1 MRRAGYIAFL
11 HDDGTGIVGTAGA
24 MEGASV
30 LWSPRGVTYGT
41 ETYEYL
47 TTDEGTTRFTRE
59 TSKPYELQRY
69 EFPNED
75 VGALFVLQG
84 QQTVDVL
91 GTGGTLTSVA
101 NAGIFQNNGQCG
113 SRIVSITDM
122 KLAPSVALAAFE
134 AYSAQSN
141 DGEVPEN
148 MAVVVQLTDHDGDV
162 PPVLAVAPMI
172 DGLTSGQNMFSCEGD
187 VVTMPSFQ
195 ATYPNASRD
204 NGLDA
209 NVGTMVLQRWDLSTG
224 QRTIIPVVDAEGSAI
239 ELNEERTIH
248 LYEGIQVGNEYRF
261 ISANGDAFAVDVT
274 SGQGRYLFSIPSRSR
289 DHSTVFQVS
298 ATGVYALED
307 RGDDRVVTLFYRP
320 WDGEEQRELFTTSD
334 LGRYLKGTALTG
346 QMDIQSFA
354 LRPGWDGG
362 AQ

>member
-1 MRRAGYIAFL
+1 M
-11 HDDGTGIVGTAGA
+11 
-24 MEGASV
+24 
-30 LWSPRGVTYGT
+30 
-41 ETYEYL
+41 
-47 TTDEGTTRFTRE
+47 
-59 TSKPYELQRY
+59 
-69 EFPNED
+69 
-75 VGALFVLQG
+75 
-84 QQTVDVL
+84 
-91 GTGGTLTSVA
+91 
-101 NAGIFQNNGQCG
+101 
-113 SRIVSITDM
+113 SITDT

-187 VVTMPSFQ
+187 VVTMPSFR

-289 DHSTVFQVS
+289 DHSTVFQVT